1 MQRIIALDME
11 GVITPEIW
19 IAVASRT
26 GLPELQLTTRDEP
39 DYQKLLDHRISVLA
53 QHDIGLNLIQ
63 EVISELDLLVGARSF
78 LDQLRDR
85 YQVVVL
91 SDTFEQF
98 AGHFMDL
105 LGYPHLLCHRLQLD
119 GDRITSFI
127 PRTEDAKLKAV
138 LGYQALGYH
147 VTAIGDSHNDIGMLG
162 QADVSCLFRA
172 PEGLPEKY
180 PDLHRLDAYHELSD
194 WIENVAKG

>member
-39 DYQKLLDHRISVLA
+39 DYQKLMDHRISVLA

-85 YQVVVL
+85 YQVQV
-91 SDTFEQF
+91 
-98 AGHFMDL
+98 
-105 LGYPHLLCHRLQLD
+105 
-119 GDRITSFI
+119 
-127 PRTEDAKLKAV
+127 
-138 LGYQALGYH
+138 
-147 VTAIGDSHNDIGMLG
+147 
-162 QADVSCLFRA
+162 
-172 PEGLPEKY
+172 
-180 PDLHRLDAYHELSD
+180 
-194 WIENVAKG
+194 

>member
-1 MQRIIALDME
+1 ME

-39 DYQKLLDHRISVLA
+39 DYQKLMDHRISVLA
-53 QHDIGLNLIQ
+53 QHDIGLKLIQ
-63 EVISELDLLVGARSF
+63 EVISDLGLLEGARTF
-78 LDQLRDR
+78 LDQLRVR

-98 AGHFMDL
+98 AGHFMEL
-105 LGYPHLLCHRLQLD
+105 LGYPHLLCHRLHLD
-119 GDRITSFI
+119 QDRITRFI

-147 VTAIGDSHNDIGMLG
+147 VTAIGDSHNDIGMLC
-162 QADVSCLFRA
+162 QADASCLFRA

-194 WIENVAKG
+194 WIESVAKEQV

>member
-26 GLPELQLTTRDEP
+26 GLPELRLTTRDEP
-39 DYQKLLDHRISVLA
+39 DYQKLMNHRISVLA
-53 QHDIGLNLIQ
+53 KHDIGLKLIQ
-63 EVISELDLLVGARSF
+63 EGISDLDLLQGARDF
-78 LDQLRDR
+78 LDRLRMR

-98 AGHFMDL
+98 AGHFMEL
-105 LGYPHLLCHRLQLD
+105 LGHPHLLCHRLQLEQ
-119 GDRITSFI
+119 DRISHFV

-147 VTAIGDSHNDIGMLG
+147 VTAIGDSHNDIAMLC
-162 QADVSCLFRA
+162 QADASCLFRS
-172 PEGLPEKY
+172 PSGLPEKY
-180 PDLHRLDAYHELSD
+180 PNLHCLEAYHELSD

>member
-1 MQRIIALDME
+1 MQGCLIVQRIIALDME

-19 IAVASRT
+19 IAVAGRT

-39 DYQKLLDHRISVLA
+39 DYQKLMNHRISVLG

-63 EVISELDLLVGARSF
+63 EVISGLDLLVGARQF
-78 LDQLRDR
+78 LDELRAS

-105 LGYPHLLCHRLQLD
+105 WAT
-119 GDRITSFI
+119 RICF
-127 PRTEDAKLKAV
+127 
-138 LGYQALGYH
+138 
-147 VTAIGDSHNDIGMLG
+147 VTA
-162 QADVSCLFRA
+162 
-172 PEGLPEKY
+172 
-180 PDLHRLDAYHELSD
+180 
-194 WIENVAKG
+194 